1 MTSAQTHANN
11 VQSLP
16 CDWLLYEEMS
26 RTGRFCHVKVVTLVN
41 PLTVA
46 LFSGPARLPMDVIY
60 EAEGERYFIYVHS
73 TSSLYN
79 INVCT
84 KVLLSFAAVPES
96 ESDSEVDESHEGT
109 IFKLDDWVVFKL
121 DPETAQ
127 LFLHLRQKWNA
138 LFLRRMK
145 APNKAMSALDEKVIN
160 TLVTVITNEEQACGL
175 QQPAGIG
182 QRPRPLIVDY
192 YPANVRRDDY
202 PEVSPYHPV

>member
-1 MTSAQTHANN
+1 MTSAQTHATN

-60 EAEGERYFIYVHS
+60 EAEGERYFTYVHGAF
-73 TSSLYN
+73 SLYN

-84 KVLLSFAAVPES
+84 KIMLLFAAVPES

-202 PEVSPYHPV
+202 PEVSSYHPV

>member
-1 MTSAQTHANN
+1 
-11 VQSLP
+11 
-16 CDWLLYEEMS
+16 
-26 RTGRFCHVKVVTLVN
+26 
-41 PLTVA
+41 LT
-46 LFSGPARLPMDVIY
+46 
-60 EAEGERYFIYVHS
+60 
-73 TSSLYN
+73 
-79 INVCT
+79 
-84 KVLLSFAAVPES
+84 AVPES

-127 LFLHLRQKWNA
+127 LFLYLRQKWNA

-145 APNKAMSALDEKVIN
+145 APSKAMSALDEKVIN

-202 PEVSPYHPV
+202 PEVSL

>member
-1 MTSAQTHANN
+1 MSNFTYAHGVFSFYN
-11 VQSLP
+11 VKHL
-16 CDWLLYEEMS
+16 CV
-26 RTGRFCHVKVVTLVN
+26 HKN
-41 PLTVA
+41 IATV
-46 LFSGPARLPMDVIY
+46 
-60 EAEGERYFIYVHS
+60 
-73 TSSLYN
+73 
-79 INVCT
+79 
-84 KVLLSFAAVPES
+84 FAAVPES
-96 ESDSEVDESHEGT
+96 ESDSEVDEFHEGT

-202 PEVSPYHPV
+202 PEVSP

>member
-1 MTSAQTHANN
+1 M
-11 VQSLP
+11 
-16 CDWLLYEEMS
+16 
-26 RTGRFCHVKVVTLVN
+26 
-41 PLTVA
+41 
-46 LFSGPARLPMDVIY
+46 
-60 EAEGERYFIYVHS
+60 
-73 TSSLYN
+73 
-79 INVCT
+79 CT
-84 KVLLSFAAVPES
+84 KILLLFAAVPES

-160 TLVTVITNEEQACGL
+160 ALVTVITNEEQACGL
-175 QQPAGIG
+175 QQPTGIG

-202 PEVSPYHPV
+202 PEVSPQHLFNA